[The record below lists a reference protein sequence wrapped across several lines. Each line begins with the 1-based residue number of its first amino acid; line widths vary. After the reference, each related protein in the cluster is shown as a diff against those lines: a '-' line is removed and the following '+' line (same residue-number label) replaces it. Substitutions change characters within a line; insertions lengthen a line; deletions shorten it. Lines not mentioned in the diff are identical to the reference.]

1 MPRQFSG
8 AYFSGATNISL
19 NTDYLFNPS
28 SRFKIDTTQ
37 IYTFAHLPK
46 EDFDFDF
53 HPSKSTIYYS
63 HNSIGFAWI
72 CKLAL
77 FLFGNF
83 LPPIESLKLLQLL
96 VHMLSCLWVVSL
108 LINFKQKIVFGLL
121 YAVNP
126 LISFVV
132 TYPYYYF
139 WTVIPVIILIPY
151 FMKHDFKWG
160 NLLLLLM
167 IVAGAVLA
175 SRTIILP
182 IFIALGYFIYKREN
196 SRTGIFSLLILTTS
210 FYFFW
215 SPNQKNLP
223 FTAYIGLGAYSP
235 TILPNMD
242 DEQGCALAADKIESW
257 RFNNCYYQDN
267 FQKEFSKTLTTQY
280 FEKAKE
286 HPLLIA
292 RNALLNL
299 GGAYSIGYLNDYS
312 FLLRLIS
319 SLIGFVFIGL
329 LFYKKMYSWLI
340 VVFINC
346 AGFIFYYPPIQIY
359 MFSNYI
365 LLVLAFIRFTSFY
378 FPVNNINLTNEI

>member
-8 AYFSGATNISL
+8 AYFSGATNIQL
-19 NTDYLFNPS
+19 NFNYLFEPKQ
-28 SRFKIDTTQ
+28 RFKIDTAQ
-37 IYTFAHLPK
+37 IYVFAHLPK
-46 EDFDFDF
+46 EDFDFNF
-53 HPSKSTIYYS
+53 YPSKNTIDYS

-77 FLFGNF
+77 SLFGHF
-83 LPPIESLKLLQLL
+83 LPPIDSLKILQFFIHL
-96 VHMLSCLWVVSL
+96 LSCLWIASL
-108 LINFKQKIVFGLL
+108 LNNYKEKIIFSLL
-121 YAVNP
+121 YATNP
-126 LISFVV
+126 LVLYIV

-139 WTVIPVIILIPY
+139 WTVIPVIIVLPY
-151 FMKHDFKWG
+151 LLKSDFKWG
-160 NLLLLLM
+160 KLLIPLIM
-167 IVAGAVLA
+167 CAGLVLA
-175 SRTIILP
+175 SRTVILPFFIILGYI
-182 IFIALGYFIYKREN
+182 IFKKENKKIAWIN
-196 SRTGIFSLLILTTS
+196 ISLLIFS

-223 FTAYIGLGAYSP
+223 FTAYIGLGAY
-235 TILPNMD
+235 TNNILPNMN
-242 DEQGCALAADKIESW
+242 DETGFILAKDKIESW
-257 RFNNCYYQDN
+257 HFDNCYYQEN

-280 FEKAKE
+280 FEKVKE

-329 LFYKKMYSWLI
+329 MFYKKMYSWLI

-346 AGFIFYYPPIQIY
+346 VGFIFYYPPIQIY

-365 LLVLAFIRFTSFY
+365 LLVLAFIRFNSFN
-378 FPVNNINLTNEI
+378 FPVNNINLTNES